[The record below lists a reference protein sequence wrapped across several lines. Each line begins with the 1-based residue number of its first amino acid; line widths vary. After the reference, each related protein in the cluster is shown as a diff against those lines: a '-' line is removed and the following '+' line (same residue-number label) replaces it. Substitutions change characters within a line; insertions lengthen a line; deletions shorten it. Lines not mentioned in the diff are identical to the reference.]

1 MNILLWITTAG
12 LIIFSFIKNKEKTI
26 AAFRVALKKFTSI
39 LSLFLLVM
47 AGFALVVTFVP
58 VELLQKY
65 AGTESGIK
73 GVALSLGL
81 GSISVMPGFAAF
93 PLCAALKGEG
103 IPYYII
109 AAFSLALMNIGIVTF
124 PIEKKFLGFSVALM
138 RNLIAFVVC
147 IIAVIVVKIV
157 FGE

>member
-47 AGFALVVTFVP
+47 AGFALVVAFVP

-65 AGTESGIK
+65 IGVESGMK

-93 PLCAALKGEG
+93 PLCAALKAEG